1 MRRVV
6 LLVLLLG
13 LLPALAHAAGAEG
26 VWRYDTAKMS
36 AEVDKLAAG
45 MVAEIGPAKLQ
56 AMASQAPMMEQ
67 RAAALRAGAPGNARA
82 EAQAAGLERMAKM
95 IEAAQGD
102 PKAFFRERLQRLDS
116 PDARLTLRAGG
127 ACETLLPGAEP
138 GSPMVKHSCRW
149 SQKGEIVAITSDS
162 MDSEQRRRMSFQ
174 GPLSG
179 DTLTLSAVHGQ
190 AASEASSGPGEAA
203 WSRVRLYL
211 VRA

>member
-127 ACETLLPGAEP
+127 ACETLLPGAAA
-138 GSPMVKHSCRW
+138 RL
-149 SQKGEIVAITSDS
+149 AD
-162 MDSEQRRRMSFQ
+162 
-174 GPLSG
+174 
-179 DTLTLSAVHGQ
+179 GQ
-190 AASEASSGPGEAA
+190 AQLPLEPEGRDRDDHLELDRTPSSAA
-203 WSRVRLYL
+203 G
-211 VRA
+211 